1 MSKIGSKTFN
11 QAREQRLHPCPC
23 LLAYV
28 LKARII
34 FTGHSLGGA
43 LAQISSFYCTKYL
56 ESEGLDHRI
65 RCITLGAPR
74 IVNET
79 AAKNYDRQ
87 QNLQCVRF
95 VNNVRCFDNSQC
107 LTLQRQERRGA
118 SRSIQGL
125 TPPMGRGVRSCWTAY
140 TPQRQKVHA
149 SFLTRSTGMGLGIG
163 FALA

>member
-1 MSKIGSKTFN
+1 MLSKIGSKTFN
-11 QAREQRLHPCPC
+11 QAREQRLHPC

-65 RCITLGAPR
+65 RCITVGAPR
-74 IVNET
+74 IVNEA

-87 QNLQCVRF
+87 QNLQCVRL
-95 VNNVRCFDNSQC
+95 VNNVSSFHNSQC
-107 LTLQRQERRGA
+107 LTQRQERRDT

-140 TPQRQKVHA
+140 TPQKQKVHA
-149 SFLTRSTGMGLGIG
+149 SFLT
-163 FALA
+163 